1 MEELGQFIV
10 NNGLGVASFFVL
22 VYFMLNYVTKIN
34 DSLSKISET
43 QSKISETLK
52 SVEETLNN
60 ITKRVE
66 IIETTKTK
74 KGN

>member
-1 MEELGQFIV
+1 MEELGQFII
-10 NNGLGVASFFVL
+10 NNGLGVASFLVL

-66 IIETTKTK
+66 IIETKTK
-74 KGN
+74 KGK